1 MNYNTQ
7 KGELRPLDKM
17 YEEAKAAG
25 KLSEI
30 INAKNDEG
38 DKPLHIACEF
48 GNADVVKWIL

>member
-1 MNYNTQ
+1 
-7 KGELRPLDKM
+7 M